1 MLTKSLAQIM
11 NSNVSDNNS
20 IRKQN
25 KRSLKFRNTIIKR
38 RENWSIEHKNIL
50 EMFKE
55 RDFWTRTSQKQLVNS
70 MPSKPVT

>member
-50 EMFKE
+50 EMFKG